1 MLNAWKDVYVSKQAL
16 CIVSRHRSITIFLF
30 CIKLN
35 DSDVALTAP
44 TSAFWRNIHSLFM
57 LILLFIAILLNLY
70 PNNYVFLLQS
80 IPMFYYLFLQIWEMC
95 YIIYCSCSVF
105 LRNSLVNRIG
115 NIYTAKRE

>member
-70 PNNYVFLLQS
+70 PNNYVFFITKYSYVLLFVS
-80 IPMFYYLFLQIWEMC
+80 SNLGNVLHNLLFLQCIFEEFPC
-95 YIIYCSCSVF
+95 QQNREYIYSK
-105 LRNSLVNRIG
+105 
-115 NIYTAKRE
+115 T